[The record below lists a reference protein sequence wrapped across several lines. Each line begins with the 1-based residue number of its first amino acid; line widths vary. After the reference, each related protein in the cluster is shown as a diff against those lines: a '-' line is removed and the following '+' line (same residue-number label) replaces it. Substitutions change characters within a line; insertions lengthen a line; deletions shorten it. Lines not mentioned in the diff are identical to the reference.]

1 MKFFPIILLFISV
14 TSFLVYEKIPLNTY
28 VAKIRKDL
36 KEIFAYNAIKELTFN
51 DFIFNFNEEEYI
63 LTSVKAKALFFN
75 SFMPEI
81 TIKDQA
87 SLSFKSSW
95 TAPNTKN
102 YISPYHAIY
111 SANITYESKNY
122 SIEFELESDKF
133 EFIKTWELYEQD
145 KFYIP
150 KGEVNST
157 FIVLKAKNLD
167 ESSPLTEEGLLTIIN
182 DFINQNEGKMNDY
195 LNSII
200 ESYYKSLSFEEWMQ
214 RIYIKTNNIPKENNI
229 DLTLEVMPEY
239 YQSSKKEDFIIF
251 KRKGTLNGE
260 QTEEGSIQEDD
271 ISTQTFNLHG
281 SIYQK
286 LILQNKFDIQ
296 FEQTNNPASKYQLTG
311 EYLRKVAKLK
321 TTIEDSLQ
329 LKLEAKMGNI
339 TFDTTNPMIG
349 NVIFGISIISKDD
362 LSALFAFD
370 INTRFRFTPTLFQ
383 NGLNFL
389 ILSKYL
395 SSDITPNPEYEILDG
410 NLLKEWIENTYLCSL
425 SKNEYNLFEI
435 PFDLSYY
442 FNTNDLKFDF
452 LENYLSVIKN

>member
-1 MKFFPIILLFISV
+1 M
-14 TSFLVYEKIPLNTY
+14 
-28 VAKIRKDL
+28 
-36 KEIFAYNAIKELTFN
+36 
-51 DFIFNFNEEEYI
+51 
-63 LTSVKAKALFFN
+63 
-75 SFMPEI
+75 
-81 TIKDQA
+81 
-87 SLSFKSSW
+87 
-95 TAPNTKN
+95 
-102 YISPYHAIY
+102 
-111 SANITYESKNY
+111 
-122 SIEFELESDKF
+122 
-133 EFIKTWELYEQD
+133 
-145 KFYIP
+145 
-150 KGEVNST
+150 
-157 FIVLKAKNLD
+157 
-167 ESSPLTEEGLLTIIN
+167 
-182 DFINQNEGKMNDY
+182 
-195 LNSII
+195 
-200 ESYYKSLSFEEWMQ
+200 
-214 RIYIKTNNIPKENNI
+214 
-229 DLTLEVMPEY
+229 
-239 YQSSKKEDFIIF
+239 
-251 KRKGTLNGE
+251 
-260 QTEEGSIQEDD
+260 
-271 ISTQTFNLHG
+271 HG

-362 LSALFAFD
+362 LSTLFAFD
-370 INTRFRFTPTLFQ
+370 INTIFRFTPTLFQ

-389 ILSKYL
+389 ILPKYL
-395 SSDITPNPEYEILDG
+395 SSDITPNPEYEISDE